1 MQAMLHT
8 LAGISGLG
16 LAGEKEREK
25 GREDENAKRK
35 VTGLR
40 KMMGEFVSRV
50 ISADKKLTLVRIII
64 INRND

>member
-1 MQAMLHT
+1 M
-8 LAGISGLG
+8 G

-40 KMMGEFVSRV
+40 KMGKFVSRV